1 MKYLSGNEVSKLPS
15 NYMFHCSS
23 LLSVSYVFL
32 NLFRVLYETLS
43 VISKQIIFYYT
54 ASQFGK
60 EIPENTSVYLS
71 YEVPILI
78 GVENFE
84 KS

>member
-1 MKYLSGNEVSKLPS
+1 M
-15 NYMFHCSS
+15 
-23 LLSVSYVFL
+23 FL
-32 NLFRVLYETLS
+32 NLFRVLYEMLS
-43 VISKQIIFYYT
+43 IISKQIIFYYT

-78 GVENFE
+78 GVEIFE
-84 KS
+84 KSQNEYIYIYIYEV